1 MTLSELPQSQQTH
14 VLHVLETL
22 LAIAE
27 KDAERAKE
35 IVKRVTTKK
44 VKGTKK

>member
-1 MTLSELPQSQQTH
+1 MTLSELPQPQQH
-14 VLHVLETL
+14 SLLHTLETL